1 MASKEN
7 SSVNENCPVSAT
19 IRLIGGKYKALL
31 LWHLTGQT
39 LRFNQLHRLVP
50 EATPKMLTQQL
61 RELEEDGLIT
71 RTVYPVVPPRVD
83 YSLTALGESLF
94 PILEAMYRW
103 GSALMQDEGLTP
115 ACTMT
120 DSPASTAV
128 ASTAVAST
136 SASASAQT
144 EPTSHNAPS
153 TACCENNAISSRQNT
168 KKEQESCPS
177 CSCHA
182 RLKS

>member
-7 SSVNENCPVSAT
+7 TSVNENCPVSAT

-61 RELEEDGLIT
+61 RELEEDGLIS
-71 RTVYPVVPPRVD
+71 RTVYPVVPPHVD

-94 PILEAMYRW
+94 PILEGRRAYAGMYDDRQLQYDKKRT
-103 GSALMQDEGLTP
+103 GGLPLLFLSRTFKIL
-115 ACTMT
+115 
-120 DSPASTAV
+120 SY
-128 ASTAVAST
+128 T
-136 SASASAQT
+136 SACRT
-144 EPTSHNAPS
+144 IPIPIGYGPVCTPIVAP
-153 TACCENNAISSRQNT
+153 I
-168 KKEQESCPS
+168 
-177 CSCHA
+177 
-182 RLKS
+182 

>member
-7 SSVNENCPVSAT
+7 PSVNKNCPVSAT

-61 RELEEDGLIT
+61 RELEEDGLIS
-71 RTVYPVVPPRVD
+71 RTVYPVV
-83 YSLTALGESLF
+83 F

-120 DSPASTAV
+120 DSHAMAASSTAS
-128 ASTAVAST
+128 APNAVLQNT
-136 SASASAQT
+136 PSA
-144 EPTSHNAPS
+144 
-153 TACCENNAISSRQNT
+153 ACCESDNVLSRRSTT

-182 RLKS
+182 RSKS

>member
-7 SSVNENCPVSAT
+7 PSVNKNCPVSAT

-39 LRFNQLHRLVP
+39 LRFNQL
-50 EATPKMLTQQL
+50 
-61 RELEEDGLIT
+61 EEDGLIS

-120 DSPASTAV
+120 DSHAMAASSTAS
-128 ASTAVAST
+128 APNAVLQNT
-136 SASASAQT
+136 PSA
-144 EPTSHNAPS
+144 
-153 TACCENNAISSRQNT
+153 ACCESDNVLSRRSTT